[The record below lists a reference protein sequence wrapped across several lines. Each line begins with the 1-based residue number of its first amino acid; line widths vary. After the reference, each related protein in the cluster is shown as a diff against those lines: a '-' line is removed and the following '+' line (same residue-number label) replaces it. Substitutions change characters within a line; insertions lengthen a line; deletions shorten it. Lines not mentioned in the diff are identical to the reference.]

1 MPERLERPTA
11 ESCGRGDGGPE
22 FEALTRRL
30 SRPKC
35 VGLCGSHARWCVN
48 RPLAAPSPLAACV
61 SADSSGGRHT
71 EPCHPVKH
79 VAPDFCLGPLIGQ
92 NPGVKTPADDG
103 LVAKHR
109 GLNQTSAIIA

>member
-1 MPERLERPTA
+1 MARETPRD
-11 ESCGRGDGGPE
+11 RGQGPVRSSWRK
-22 FEALTRRL
+22 T
-30 SRPKC
+30 
-35 VGLCGSHARWCVN
+35 RWCVN
-48 RPLAAPSPLAACV
+48 RPLAAASPLAACV
-61 SADSSGGRHT
+61 SADPSGGRHT